1 MEYGLGQ
8 RLRELPGPVMLT
20 GHTGF
25 KGTWMTLFLEYLGIS
40 VVGYSLPAEKESLF
54 DRASRKGII
63 PEAFADVR
71 DYQKLQK
78 FVYEHKPSAIIHMA
92 AQPLVL
98 KSYESPLETFDINV
112 MGTANILDIV
122 FKRDFVKAIIVVT
135 TDKVYRNENAGHI
148 FVETDPLEGKDPYS
162 ASKVGAEAVVSAWQQ
177 LAKVYGG
184 PSVVSVRAGNV
195 IGGGDFADNRIIPD
209 LIRGVITGDL
219 IEIRNPESTRPWQ
232 HVLDPAKGYLMALEN
247 SLTISNYQSFN
258 FGPNELSISV
268 REVTEIA
275 KRFFPTLKVKLEKLN
290 LPNQMEAL
298 TLNLDSNLS
307 KNHLN
312 WHPSFN
318 QKEALEMSFDWW
330 KKLIDG
336 VSPIEDLCLKDLKSC
351 LNAEPN

>member
-1 MEYGLGQ
+1 MNDLAAKKGIKIDIAGLQ
-8 RLRELPGPVMLT
+8 
-20 GHTGF
+20 
-25 KGTWMTLFLEYLGIS
+25 KDLGIP
-40 VVGYSLPAEKESLF
+40 VVGHSLPAEKESLF

-247 SLTISNYQSFN
+247 SLIISNYQSFN

-268 REVTEIA
+268 REVTEEEYLRQFDEDNA
-275 KRFFPTLKVKLEKLN
+275 YLKEWKPEQKMRFINKVEYDN
-290 LPNQMEAL
+290 
-298 TLNLDSNLS
+298 
-307 KNHLN
+307 
-312 WHPSFN
+312 
-318 QKEALEMSFDWW
+318 
-330 KKLIDG
+330 
-336 VSPIEDLCLKDLKSC
+336 
-351 LNAEPN
+351 

>member
-8 RLRELPGPVMLT
+8 QLRELPGPVMLT

-25 KGTWMTLFLEYLGIS
+25 KGTWMTFFLEYLGIP
-40 VVGYSLPAEKESLF
+40 VVGYSLPAEKQSLF
-54 DRASRKGII
+54 DRASRVGVI
-63 PEAFADVR
+63 PETFADIR
-71 DYQKLQK
+71 DYQKLQN

-112 MGTANILDIV
+112 MGSANVLDIA
-122 FKRDFVKAIIVVT
+122 FKSDFIKAIIVVT
-135 TDKVYRNENAGHI
+135 TDKVYRNDNAGHT
-148 FVETDPLEGKDPYS
+148 FVETDPLAGKDPYS
-162 ASKVGAEAVVSAWQQ
+162 ASKVGAEAVVAAWQQ

-209 LIRGVITGDL
+209 LIRGVITGSL

-247 SLTISNYQSFN
+247 SLTVSNYQSFN
-258 FGPNELSISV
+258 FGPNGLSISV
-268 REVTEIA
+268 REVTDIA
-275 KRFFPTLKVKLEKLN
+275 KRFFPTLEVDLEKLN
-290 LPNQMEAL
+290 LPDQKEAL
-298 TLNLDSNLS
+298 ILNLNSNLS

-318 QKEALEMSFDWW
+318 QQEALEMSFEWW
-330 KKLIDG
+330 RKLIDG
-336 VSPIEDLCLKDLKSC
+336 VSTIEDLCLEDLKSC
-351 LNAEPN
+351 LNAKPH